1 MTQLA
6 DRISDLAA
14 TGGRAITFR
23 EIGLPP
29 DDVRDQVPEVAAGPL
44 APLLAEA
51 IVHAYDAADDAWNQ
65 AASAFPT
72 GFAQQSSVLALT
84 SSLETLLRSAATT
97 KALAK
102 PLNGA
107 LLDGLT
113 EQVEDVPLLAAARL
127 EGAVRLAA
135 SDAVKPYRVWDILE
149 ELPAD
154 GPEDFLE
161 RLPRILGVA
170 LDCWSQQ
177 ESRVSTA
184 VRELLQHLSVDEAA
198 DVDAMF
204 ELGCDRL
211 RTALSSS
218 NLADVSRLVS
228 EARSL
233 FAAADAAEEARD
245 DAAAY
250 LAVCDSILGF
260 TAHNASQVASAAD
273 RIEQAV
279 ERRRA
284 WLHGTHQPAWLQPR
298 QAAEAAWSQL
308 IVQLRAAA
316 EQFAA
321 DVWMDSWRAI
331 DAVLAAYKA
340 ARTIQPLG
348 LREGAPGL
356 AALVEPAVADGFLRK
371 EAFLSALRHAAAHP
385 ENFPGPVFDSVAASA
400 ILARIDA
407 RESHDASRT
416 EPDDSEGEDPD
427 AAAARERLHR
437 IAPTVLSKLPL
448 ARALQLAEDLD
459 DTALA
464 TVEGIAYD
472 SDVARLQ
479 ATDPVIVPLLD
490 RFLTELSE
498 HEFFTG
504 FVRQTFTALTTQTL
518 LFLKSR
524 ADLERT
530 HLIGAGTKD
539 DPPFDYRRKP
549 EKGHRKANEADLQ
562 RDFHHW
568 LLTGP
573 LQGIVQVETNNSGM
587 GRADVLVQFSSLRY
601 LTEMKQD
608 PDDNSRTHIEEKYL
622 TQEAEYTNTNVP
634 FGQLLVLDLTP
645 KTDSGGTLRVD
656 EVAWLATHRPQ
667 GASTDRLVLAGIV
680 TGNRVRPS
688 TYSR

>member
-6 DRISDLAA
+6 DRLSDLST
-14 TGGRAITFR
+14 TGVHAITF
-23 EIGLPP
+23 EDIGLPV
-29 DDVRDQVPEVAAGPL
+29 DAVREQVPDVAAGPL

-51 IVHAYDAADDAWNQ
+51 IVHAYDAADATWSP
-65 AASAFPT
+65 AASTFPA

-84 SSLETLLRSAATT
+84 SALETLLGSTATI
-97 KALAK
+97 KALASN
-102 PLNGA
+102 LNGA

-113 EQVEDVPLLAAARL
+113 DQVERGPLLAAARL

-135 SDAVKPYRVWDILE
+135 SEAVRPYQVWEILE

-170 LDCWSQQ
+170 LDCWAQQ

-184 VRELLQHLSVDEAA
+184 VRELLQHLSVDEVA
-198 DVDAMF
+198 DVDALF

-211 RTALSSS
+211 RTALSSTD
-218 NLADVSRLVS
+218 LADVSRLVS

-233 FAAADAAEEARD
+233 FAAAEAAEEARD

-250 LAVCDSILGF
+250 LAVCDSLLGF
-260 TAHNASQVASAAD
+260 TACNADQVSSAAD
-273 RIEQAV
+273 RIEQAL

-308 IVQLRAAA
+308 LLQLRTAA
-316 EQFAA
+316 EQLAA
-321 DVWMDSWRAI
+321 DVWMDSWRAV
-331 DAVLAAYKA
+331 DAVLAAYRS

-348 LREGAPGL
+348 TTTETPGL

-385 ENFPGPVFDSVAASA
+385 EDYPGPAFDDGAASV
-400 ILARIDA
+400 ILARINA
-407 RESHDASRT
+407 RESHERSSS
-416 EPDDSEGEDPD
+416 DDGDSDSEDPD
-427 AAAARERLHR
+427 SDAGRERLHR
-437 IAPTVLSKLPL
+437 IAPTVARQLPL
-448 ARALQLAEDLD
+448 AQALQLAASLDNADL
-459 DTALA
+459 AA
-464 TVEGIAYD
+464 VEGIAYN
-472 SDVARLQ
+472 SDVARLK
-479 ATDPVIVPLLD
+479 ATDPVIIPLLD
-490 RFLTELSE
+490 TFLTRLSE
-498 HEFFTG
+498 HEAFTG
-504 FVRQTFTALTTQTL
+504 TVRQTYTALATQTL

-530 HLIGAGTKD
+530 HLFGTGKKD

-549 EKGHRKANEADLQ
+549 EKGQREANEADLQ
-562 RDFHHW
+562 RDFHQW
-568 LLTGP
+568 LLSGP
-573 LQGIVQVETNNSGM
+573 LHGVVQVEMHNAGM
-587 GRADVLVQFSSLRY
+587 GRADVLVQFGSLRY

-608 PDDNSRTHIEEKYL
+608 PDDNSRAHIEGKYL

-645 KTDSGGTLRVD
+645 KTTSGGTLRVD
-656 EVAWLATHRPQ
+656 EVAWLTTHRPR
-667 GASTDRLVLAGIV
+667 GATNDRLILAGIV
-680 TGNRVRPS
+680 TGNRITPS
-688 TYSR
+688 QYSR

>member
-6 DRISDLAA
+6 DRLSDLAT
-14 TGGRAITFR
+14 TGGQAITFQD
-23 EIGLPP
+23 IGLPV

-51 IVHAYDAADDAWNQ
+51 IVHAYDAADAAWNQ
-65 AASAFPT
+65 AASAFPK

-84 SSLETLLRSAATT
+84 SSLETLLGSTATT

-127 EGAVRLAA
+127 ECAVRLAV

-161 RLPRILGVA
+161 RLPRVLGVA

-184 VRELLQHLSVDEAA
+184 VRELLQRLSVDEAA

-211 RTALSSS
+211 RTALSSTD
-218 NLADVSRLVS
+218 LADVSRLVG

-233 FAAADAAEEARD
+233 FAAAEAAEEARD
-245 DAAAY
+245 DAVAY

-260 TAHNASQVASAAD
+260 TAHNAEQVASAAD
-273 RIEQAV
+273 RIEQAL

-298 QAAEAAWSQL
+298 QTAEVAWSQL
-308 IVQLRAAA
+308 LIQLRAAA

-321 DVWMDSWRAI
+321 DVWMDSWRAVE
-331 DAVLAAYKA
+331 AVLAAYRA

-348 LREGAPGL
+348 IRQEAPGL

-385 ENFPGPVFDSVAASA
+385 ENFPGPVFDAAAASA

-407 RESHDASRT
+407 RESHESASGDR
-416 EPDDSEGEDPD
+416 DDSDGEDPD
-427 AAAARERLHR
+427 AAAGRERLDR
-437 IAPTVLSKLPL
+437 IAPTVLRKLSL

-464 TVEGIAYD
+464 AVEGIAYD

-490 RFLTELSE
+490 RFLAQLSE
-498 HEFFTG
+498 HEAFTG
-504 FVRQTFTALTTQTL
+504 TVRQTFTALVTQTL

-524 ADLERT
+524 TDLERT

-573 LQGIVQVETNNSGM
+573 LHGIVQVETNNAGM

-608 PDDNSRTHIEEKYL
+608 PDDNSRPHIEGKYL

-645 KTDSGGTLRVD
+645 KTASGGTLRVD